1 MNHEKATPN
10 DANKQDNEKNDEKTL
25 QNTEETTE
33 ETTEATTE
41 TTEDK
46 QLEYIT
52 TENEKVETTLYLSTP
67 VENATL
73 NDIYSLL
80 LSFRNLFMFFMLFLL
95 VFKCKTM
102 IHNAW
107 AKVRGK
113 EK

>member
-1 MNHEKATPN
+1 MNEKATPG
-10 DANKQDNEKNDEKTL
+10 DANKQDNKQNDEKIV

-33 ETTEATTE
+33 ETTEAATE

-67 VENATL
+67 VQNATL

-80 LSFRNLFMFFMLFLL
+80 LSFRNLFLFFMLFLL

-107 AKVRGK
+107 SKVHGK
-113 EK
+113 GK

>member
-1 MNHEKATPN
+1 MNHETATSN
-10 DANKQDNEKNDEKTL
+10 DANKSDNKQNDEKVV

-41 TTEDK
+41 STEE
-46 QLEYIT
+46 LEYIT
-52 TENEKVETTLYLSTP
+52 TENQKVETTLYLSTP
-67 VENATL
+67 VQNATL

-80 LSFRNLFMFFMLFLL
+80 LSFRNLFLFFMLFLL